1 MPSKSL
7 RLAIL
12 LAAIAT
18 QHSFLYGQ
26 NLNGDAARGKI
37 RSKVELCQECHG
49 EAGLGT
55 ARHYPKLGGQWAAYI
70 RKQLNDFQS
79 GARKHE
85 IMSVMVESLSQQ
97 DIADIAAYFSGSPH
111 WPGEG
116 ANFDARG
123 QTLFANGDK
132 ARDLPACSGCH
143 GGKGGGADD
152 ARTPAPAIGG
162 QREAYLASQLY
173 SWKAGERHNSLGNAM
188 NGIALKLRDDEIEAL
203 ARYISGS
210 RVME

>member
-12 LAAIAT
+12 LAAIAM
-18 QHSFLYGQ
+18 QHSPLYAQ
-26 NLNGDAARGKI
+26 NLTGDAARGKI

-49 EAGLGT
+49 EAGVGLP
-55 ARHYPKLGGQWAAYI
+55 RHVPKLAGQWAAYI
-70 RKQLNDFQS
+70 RKQLNDFRS

-85 IMSVMVESLSQQ
+85 IMSVMVEGLSQQ

-116 ANFDARG
+116 DNFDALG
-123 QTLFANGDK
+123 QTLFADGDR
-132 ARDLPACSGCH
+132 ARALPACSGCH

-162 QREAYLASQLY
+162 QREAYLASQLF
-173 SWKAGERHNSLGNAM
+173 SWKAGDRHNSHNSVM
-188 NGIALKLRDDEIEAL
+188 NGIARKLHDGEIEAL
-203 ARYISGS
+203 AKYISGA